1 MTDACIQKYVD
12 IVGNQNKG
20 SASTV
25 AWYLKDFELFCATE
39 LEVSDREHPV
49 CEIIQKLKAGKWN
62 KSPKEEQ
69 PYDVLSRYAAWLVTE
84 RLETGMNNARTVSY
98 KKSWARTLL
107 EVNFIPISKALFK
120 ALVKTPRPE
129 DPDTSPVEKK
139 TIVSILTAIPDMD
152 LRSYVMFLASGGWR
166 ATESLSLSVGNLEK
180 FDLKTL
186 KFTGTPF
193 INATGKHAKTK
204 KGKRRQ
210 LTNEVARQIEKLLA
224 WNYRKRRIHH
234 KVDGKWVNRVV
245 VPVPKIT
252 DPLFAPYHT
261 EVSEYYKMGL
271 NSKLSKEER
280 LENLY
285 GATSKKFRQT
295 TDRLG
300 VKWEGENEDG
310 NRRMV
315 TLHTL
320 RRFVYTQCKRVVD
333 EGYAKYHTG
342 RKTHEYDKAT
352 EEEIA
357 EDFAAVEPYLTFL
370 DTTAMDEK
378 QKTITKELHQ
388 QRGEIEALKH
398 DRELYIET
406 LREDNVALKDLVTN
420 ELGIPKE
427 EMVKRLQK
435 FADNTGKEVFGLKPK
450 RKAHEDNV

>member
-1 MTDACIQKYVD
+1 MTDACIQKYVN

-20 SASTV
+20 SAKTV
-25 AWYLKDFELFCATE
+25 AWYLEDFELFCATE
-39 LEVSDREHPV
+39 LETTDRENPV
-49 CEIIQKLKAGKWN
+49 CEVIQKLKAGTWN

-69 PYDVLSRYAAWLVTE
+69 PYDVLGRYATWLVEE
-84 RLETGMNNARTVSY
+84 RLETGRNNERTVNY
-98 KKSWARTLL
+98 KKAWARTLL

-120 ALVKTPRPE
+120 ALVKTPQTV
-129 DPDTSPVEKK
+129 DPDTTPVEKK
-139 TIVSILTAIPDMD
+139 TIVSVLTAIADMD
-152 LRSYVMFLASGGWR
+152 LRSYVMFLGSVGWR
-166 ATESLSLSVGNLEK
+166 ATESLSLSVGNLEN

-210 LTNEVARQIEKLLA
+210 LTNEMARQIEKLLA

-234 KVDGKWVNRVV
+234 KKDGKYVNRIV
-245 VPVPKIT
+245 VPVPKLS

-261 EVSEYYKMGL
+261 EVSEYYKMAQ
-271 NSKLSKEER
+271 NSKLSKEDR

-300 VKWEGENEDG
+300 IKWEGENGDG

-320 RRFVYTQCKRVVD
+320 RRFVFTQCKRVVD
-333 EGYAKYHTG
+333 IEYAKYHTG

-378 QKTITKELHQ
+378 QKVIAKELQ
-388 QRGEIEALKH
+388 AQRKQLADATSAIRSISDVLTPEQVAQ
-398 DRELYIET
+398 LYE
-406 LREDNVALKDLVTN
+406 KDPYN
-420 ELGIPKE
+420 PIFDDQPAPPKDDLE
-427 EMVKRLQK
+427 N
-435 FADNTGKEVFGLKPK
+435 A
-450 RKAHEDNV
+450 